1 MTGKEKAAVVIID
14 LKRFFQADGL
24 SESFSHELDLSG
36 MELGGVKPFCAP
48 VKTSSRLT
56 AFGGSV
62 LLQAETA
69 YTLTMPCDRC
79 FETVSRTFTPCFS
92 HTLVREL
99 SSQEE
104 DGDWILVPDGKLD
117 LDGLLQEDIL
127 LDLPVKFLCREDCK
141 GLCPTCGQNLNEG
154 SCGCTQREVDSRL
167 AVLQRLL

>member
-1 MTGKEKAAVVIID
+1 MAGKEKAAVVIID

-48 VKTSSRLT
+48 VRASVTLT

-62 LLQAETA
+62 LLRAEAA

-79 FETVSRTFTPCFS
+79 FETVSRTYAPSFS
-92 HTLVREL
+92 HTLVQAL

-104 DGDWILVPDGKLD
+104 DGDLILVPDGKLHLDD
-117 LDGLLQEDIL
+117 LLREDIL
-127 LDLPVKFLCREDCK
+127 LDLPGKFLCREDCK
-141 GLCPTCGQNLNEG
+141 GLCPACGQNLNEG
-154 SCGCTQREVDSRL
+154 SCTCTQREVDPRL
-167 AVLQRLL
+167 AVLQELL

>member
-1 MTGKEKAAVVIID
+1 MLV
-14 LKRFFQADGL
+14 
-24 SESFSHELDLSG
+24 
-36 MELGGVKPFCAP
+36 GV
-48 VKTSSRLT
+48 
-56 AFGGSV
+56 
-62 LLQAETA
+62 TA

-92 HTLVREL
+92 HTLVQEL

-154 SCGCTQREVDSRL
+154 SCGCTQREVDPRL
-167 AVLQRLL
+167 AVLQKLL

>member
-1 MTGKEKAAVVIID
+1 MRGFVPYCTGKEKAAVVIID

-104 DGDWILVPDGKLD
+104 DGDCILVPDVKLD
-117 LDGLLQEDIL
+117 
-127 LDLPVKFLCREDCK
+127 
-141 GLCPTCGQNLNEG
+141 
-154 SCGCTQREVDSRL
+154 
-167 AVLQRLL
+167 